1 MKRILI
7 LAITLILASSCRTAL
22 NSHVGIVTGDPIAW
36 AQKFKIEDAR
46 AASATAMQHDPP
58 DPFAAQCYDTIAE
71 SLIAFGQLNATPPAG
86 VLDAFERLRLLNRS
100 IAAGGLAEK
109 LKVKCAW
116 MIGPGG
122 LH

>member
-1 MKRILI
+1 MKKIVAL
-7 LAITLILASSCRTAL
+7 LALILASSCGTL

-71 SLIAFGQLNATPPAG
+71 SLIALGQLNATPPAG
-86 VLDAFERLRLLNRS
+86 VLDGFERLRLLNRS

>member
-7 LAITLILASSCRTAL
+7 LAITLILASSCGTL
-22 NSHVGIVTGDPIAW
+22 NSQVGIVTGDPIAW

-58 DPFAAQCYDTIAE
+58 DPFAAQCYDTIIEAKM
-71 SLIAFGQLNATPPAG
+71 AFEQLNATPPAG
-86 VLDAFERLRLLNRS
+86 WLDAFERARLLNRS